1 MLLVDGLGQEEGVS
15 VVVEGLE
22 LVIGIEGVEV
32 GIAQVIER
40 IAVELVR
47 AALGDGVDLASG
59 SLSELCR
66 VGGGIRLEFLD
77 GESME

>member
-1 MLLVDGLGQEEGVS
+1 MKRLVLVVGVEGVQ
-15 VVVEGLE
+15 
-22 LVIGIEGVEV
+22 V
-32 GIAQVIER
+32 GIAQIVEG
-40 IAVELVR
+40 IAVKMVR

>member
-1 MLLVDGLGQEEGVS
+1 MDGLRQEEGVS
-15 VVVEGLE
+15 VVVKR
-22 LVIGIEGVEV
+22 LVLVVGVEGVQV
-32 GIAQVIER
+32 GIAQIVEG
-40 IAVELVR
+40 IAVKMVR